1 MRILNLTVLACLLAA
16 TAAQAEDLTD
26 KVGIGGSVG
35 TSVVVGSSDLRQ
47 GTDGDF
53 NWGFWGRAGLTP
65 NWGLGFSY
73 DTIPFRRSDL
83 RLQPMM
89 ANLFYQIEPQ
99 SKYNPNVH
107 LGAGLVNI
115 NPSDDGGVWGLNGG
129 VGVDRF
135 VTKNISVGVSMDY
148 RWVDAKASDVNE
160 NIHLVSL
167 ALKVGFWP
175 AKCDKKAEP
184 APVQEVVAPAPVA
197 VEPAPVAQPEP
208 VAEPAPVQEQP
219 AAQQPAPAV
228 ENFTAAHFPFNV
240 TKLSAQDKEI
250 VDAQA
255 KEIAQEGYSSI
266 VVTGH
271 TDNIGSH
278 AVNERISKA
287 RAQSVAAELE
297 KAGLSNI
304 EVRGVAYDEPVAS
317 NDTKEGRAENRRAE
331 IAVVK

>member
-35 TSVVVGSSDLRQ
+35 TSVIVGSSDLRQ

-73 DTIPFRRSDL
+73 DRIPFRRSDM

-89 ANLFYQIEPQ
+89 ANVFYQIEPQ
-99 SKYNPNVH
+99 SKYNPNIH

-115 NPSDDGGVWGLNGG
+115 TPSDDGGVWGLNGG
-129 VGVDRF
+129 IGADRF
-135 VTKNISVGVSMDY
+135 VTKNISVGLSMDY
-148 RWVDAKASDVNE
+148 RWVDGKASDVNE

-175 AKCDKKAEP
+175 SKRDKKAP
-184 APVQEVVAPAPVA
+184 QPVAQEVVAPAPVA
-197 VEPAPVAQPEP
+197 VEPAPVAQP
-208 VAEPAPVQEQP
+208 APVQEQP
-219 AAQQPAPAV
+219 AAEAVAPTV

-240 TKLSAQDKEI
+240 TKLSAQDKEA
-250 VDAQA
+250 VGERA
-255 KEIAQEGYSSI
+255 KVIAQEGYTSI

-271 TDNIGSH
+271 TDNIGTH
-278 AVNERISKA
+278 AVNDRISKA
-287 RAQSVAAELE
+287 RAKAVAVELE
-297 KAGLSNI
+297 KAGISNI
-304 EVRGVAYDEPVAS
+304 ELRGVAYDEPVAS
-317 NDTKEGRAENRRAE
+317 NDTKEGRAQNRRAE
-331 IAVVK
+331 IEVIK

>member
-1 MRILNLTVLACLLAA
+1 MRIFSLTVLACLLAA

-35 TSVVVGSSDLRQ
+35 TSVIVGSSDLRQ

-73 DTIPFRRSDL
+73 DTIPFRRSDI

-89 ANLFYQIEPQ
+89 ANVFYQIEPQ

-135 VTKNISVGVSMDY
+135 VTKNISVGISMDY

-175 AKCDKKAEP
+175 AKRDVKAVEP
-184 APVQEVVAPAPVA
+184 APAQEVGAPAPVA
-197 VEPAPVAQPEP
+197 VEPAPA
-208 VAEPAPVQEQP
+208 AEPAPVQEQQ
-219 AAQQPAPAV
+219 AAEQAAPAV

-240 TKLSAQDKEI
+240 TKLSAQDKEA
-250 VDAQA
+250 VGEQA
-255 KEIAQEGYSSI
+255 KEIAHEGYSSI

-271 TDNIGSH
+271 TDNIGTH

-331 IAVVK
+331 IAVIK